1 MVGTWPLAIKYNGP
15 WPCFLGK
22 LFDWFEKI
30 KGKQLL
36 SVVTP
41 ASSIV
46 FFQDSDPSL
55 SIEPRGHGI
64 YPWSPDAHRDV
75 PKVPRAVCFFGQLL
89 LLSMQSPVKD
99 GFRLE
104 AWEGLFPD
112 HSQTTC
118 VVLSFRCST
127 PRGLILPFV
136 TAVFCLMGCVCV
148 SLNVWCFTF
157 RSIEVLGHLLKQIR
171 EQRSLAFFLCELAH
185 VREQHV
191 QQ

>member
-1 MVGTWPLAIKYNGP
+1 V
-15 WPCFLGK
+15 
-22 LFDWFEKI
+22 LF
-30 KGKQLL
+30 
-36 SVVTP
+36 V
-41 ASSIV
+41 
-46 FFQDSDPSL
+46 
-55 SIEPRGHGI
+55 
-64 YPWSPDAHRDV
+64 
-75 PKVPRAVCFFGQLL
+75 FFGQLL